1 MAFTLVCM
9 HLQVELGEE
18 ELTKIEKT
26 DIHISAANHVNTP
39 ADVGSTLKREP
50 FDNFLDEF

>member
-9 HLQVELGEE
+9 HLQVELGEK

-26 DIHISAANHVNTP
+26 DIHISAGNHVNTP
-39 ADVGSTLKREP
+39 ADVGEP
-50 FDNFLDEF
+50 

>member
-26 DIHISAANHVNTP
+26 DIHISAVNHVSTP
-39 ADVGSTLKREP
+39 ADVGEP
-50 FDNFLDEF
+50 